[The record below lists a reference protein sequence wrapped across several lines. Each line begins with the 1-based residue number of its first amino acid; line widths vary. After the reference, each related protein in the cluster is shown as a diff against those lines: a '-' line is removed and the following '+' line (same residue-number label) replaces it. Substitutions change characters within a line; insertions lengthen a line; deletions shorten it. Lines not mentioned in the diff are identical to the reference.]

1 MSETL
6 KFKAGI
12 ASFDETSKICS
23 PTPIKGE
30 IIVKPSE
37 EAEDFYDFQWKPIEK
52 VASGNVEPI
61 EFILIPGS
69 TKWTHIKSC
78 KSGRVFCLIF
88 SSDEQHFFWLQ
99 EKHQNSEQLNELSEA
114 DKAIVRKFEE
124 LLSSKDDEE
133 EGEEEEKIVQDLEA
147 SEVQEQAHDQDVDMD
162 LGQPSNQPIA
172 HIFDFLPKQ
181 LLINYVESLDPQSA
195 QLSRLLE
202 HLPSDQQRDK
212 AALIEC
218 LRGPFFYQATDSL
231 SRTLLEGFEAS
242 LAISNGFGYQ
252 YSGDGILGFLKG
264 VRAKAKEEQRD
275 QSKSVQGKK

>member
-1 MSETL
+1 MTDIL
-6 KFKAGI
+6 KFKAGV
-12 ASFDETSKICS
+12 ATFDETSKICS

-30 IIVKPSE
+30 IVIKPSE
-37 EAEDFYDFQWKPIEK
+37 EAEGFYDFQWNPLEK
-52 VASGNVEPI
+52 VASGNVEPL

-69 TKWTHIKSC
+69 TKWLHIKSC

-99 EKHQNSEQLNELSEA
+99 DKNQDSEKLNELSEA
-114 DKAIVRKFEE
+114 DKAMVQKFTE
-124 LLSSKDDEE
+124 LLSSEDEE
-133 EGEEEEKIVQDLEA
+133 ELVNEQN
-147 SEVQEQAHDQDVDMD
+147 QETAETKEQSHDQDVDMD
-162 LGQPSNQPIA
+162 LDQPSNQPIA
-172 HIFDFLPKQ
+172 HISDFLPKQ
-181 LLINYVESLDPQSA
+181 LLIDYVESLDPNSS
-195 QLSRLLE
+195 QLHSLLE
-202 HLPSDQQRDK
+202 HLPPDQHRDK

-275 QSKSVQGKK
+275 QPKPDEGKK